1 MGQFIKGITHFFTS
15 FGFIFKNRLGH
26 YYLYPILISVLFYIS
41 MMSLVY
47 VYAYDIVYALIKNY
61 LPDHLPKMDGW
72 LSVFN
77 TLGNISIYGIISVVF
92 IILVLLLSASLSKY
106 IVLII
111 LSPVFSLMSEA
122 IDSKITGQKFDFE
135 LVQFLKD
142 IIRGVLVSLRNLM
155 IELFWMALFGVIS
168 IFSSGF
174 GVITYPILIVIGAYF
189 YGYSMMDYT
198 CERRKMSISE
208 GTALIKQNKWFAIG
222 LGLMYWVLDKVPFVG
237 LVIAPIN
244 ALCGATTGMI
254 EIERERN
261 GQSGL

>member
-1 MGQFIKGITHFFTS
+1 MGQFIKGITHFFS
-15 FGFIFKNRLGH
+15 AFGFIFKNRLGH
-26 YYLYPILISVLFYIS
+26 YYLYPIIISLLFYVSMIS
-41 MMSLVY
+41 FVSI
-47 VYAYDIVYALIKNY
+47 YAYDIVFAVLKGY
-61 LPDHLPKMDGW
+61 LPNHLPKMDGW
-72 LSVFN
+72 LSIFN
-77 TLGNISIYGIISVVF
+77 VLGNISLYGVITIIFILLVV
-92 IILVLLLSASLSKY
+92 LLSASFSKY

-135 LVQFLKD
+135 LIQFLKD
-142 IIRGVLVSLRNLM
+142 MLRGILVSLRNLM
-155 IELFWMALFGVIS
+155 IELFWMALFGFVS

-174 GVITYPILIVIGAYF
+174 GLITYPLLIIIGAYF

-208 GTALIKQNKWFAIG
+208 GTLFIKQNRWFAIG
-222 LGLMYWVLDKVPFVG
+222 LGLMYWLLDKVPFVG

-254 EIERERN
+254 EIEQERN
-261 GQSGL
+261 G